1 MTYRPGN
8 CRSCDLFFFLVGARV
23 KEVKRALR
31 YPDRMNFGEKWANFN
46 VVVEMDRNQQRFI
59 AFIVARERRLHAD
72 YLTDSRLLAQSRS
85 SILEFHEYARNYFSL
100 QAEVHY
106 RKICI
111 FKRKR
116 KKKNRIQFWA
126 YFAQVQPKERRQQIK
141 R

>member
-8 CRSCDLFFFLVGARV
+8 CRSCDLFFFPRRCKGQGSGEGVDISRQDEFRREMGELQCRRRNGQELATNHRV
-23 KEVKRALR
+23 YCR
-31 YPDRMNFGEKWANFN
+31 EKD
-46 VVVEMDRNQQRFI
+46 VYT
-59 AFIVARERRLHAD
+59 AD

-116 KKKNRIQFWA
+116 KKKRIVYSFGHTSRKFNQ
-126 YFAQVQPKERRQQIK
+126 KSEGNK
-141 R
+141 